1 MLVKRQKTSIFI
13 DAKQEWTVLNVKK
26 MLEGIVKKTPEELR
40 LLHRDEIMEDDKK
53 LVDLGLTD
61 QTTKPQSPAV
71 IGLVYKISGILKLFF
86 FEFFYLVCKLSK
98 IALVQK
104 VNFCKTVLKR
114 STELKDP
121 RQISFLILRGLE

>member
-86 FEFFYLVCKLSK
+86 F
-98 IALVQK
+98 
-104 VNFCKTVLKR
+104 
-114 STELKDP
+114 
-121 RQISFLILRGLE
+121 

>member
-86 FEFFYLVCKLSK
+86 FLSFF
-98 IALVQK
+98 I
-104 VNFCKTVLKR
+104 
-114 STELKDP
+114 
-121 RQISFLILRGLE
+121 